1 MFARERVKEGTSNAN
16 TNILYMEE
24 DEDNKDAL
32 SDFVQHQS
40 ETKSKPKPL
49 PRYPLHNEILSGR
62 SIEQIEEELFG

>member
-1 MFARERVKEGTSNAN
+1 
-16 TNILYMEE
+16 MEE